1 MIKDY
6 YNLSDEAYQMFL
18 DNRDEYLKF
27 RREINEDFVMQTADW
42 TDNEIGE
49 LYGISG
55 AGVRHII
62 KTAFKKIR
70 KPMADLLG
78 DNYQKDENGFTFDNL
93 PLNCTPS
100 NFSDDHGLSSAA

>member
-49 LYGISG
+49 LL
-55 AGVRHII
+55 V
-62 KTAFKKIR
+62 
-70 KPMADLLG
+70 
-78 DNYQKDENGFTFDNL
+78 
-93 PLNCTPS
+93 
-100 NFSDDHGLSSAA
+100 